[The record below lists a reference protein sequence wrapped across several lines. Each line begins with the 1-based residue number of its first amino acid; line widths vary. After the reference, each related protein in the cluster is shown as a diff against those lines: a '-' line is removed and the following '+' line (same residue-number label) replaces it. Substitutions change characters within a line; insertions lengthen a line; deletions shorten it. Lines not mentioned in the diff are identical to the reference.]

1 MDGRPS
7 PQLRLLAPIA
17 LAVFAL
23 AFLLVVFGGGD
34 DSATE
39 SGTAGA
45 ESAEQSTDGE
55 QPRPGSASATYTVK
69 AGDTLG
75 DISERTGLDIDRLL
89 ELNPALD
96 PQSLSP
102 GQTIKLRE

>member
-1 MDGRPS
+1 MDGRPL

-23 AFLLVVFGGGD
+23 ALLLVVFGGGGD
-34 DSATE
+34 DPATE

-45 ESAEQSTDGE
+45 ESAEDGE
-55 QPRPGSASATYTVK
+55 QPRPSNASPSYTVK

-75 DISERTGLDIDRLL
+75 DISERTGLGIDRLL